1 MAMRCYVLTAIL
13 SAMHPGE
20 WTLPQVMGTLE
31 IPSGRTENL
40 SSPQITFAMAV
51 SATAKAAFTPA
62 TVRCAGV
69 LLWR

>member
-1 MAMRCYVLTAIL
+1 MSYFTTGKSRCYEKLMTQKPHPMREDRQPIL
-13 SAMHPGE
+13 PKDHLG
-20 WTLPQVMGTLE
+20 
-31 IPSGRTENL
+31 
-40 SSPQITFAMAV
+40 MAV

>member
-1 MAMRCYVLTAIL
+1 MSYFTTGKSRFYEKMMTSKPHPQREDRKPVL
-13 SAMHPGE
+13 
-20 WTLPQVMGTLE
+20 
-31 IPSGRTENL
+31 
-40 SSPQITFAMAV
+40 PQITFAMAV